1 MIADEKLK
9 ISGLKGTKEAYYA
22 QELYCVWVEYRFV
35 RSIYMLRGEEDMLR
49 DEEDIDT
56 EGCVSSL
63 VGVFKH
69 FGKVFSTISKTYSSS
84 ETQIGNPSATKRTEE
99 DIAHAY
105 ETISMVFDFL
115 VAFHKANWVIIPLNV
130 Q

>member
-35 RSIYMLRGEEDMLR
+35 RSMYLLR

-84 ETQIGNPSATKRTEE
+84 ETQI
-99 DIAHAY
+99 
-105 ETISMVFDFL
+105 
-115 VAFHKANWVIIPLNV
+115 
-130 Q
+130 